1 MNYAD
6 EIKKNLTGD
15 TARDIAWLKEQAKT
29 YEGKPDGYLG
39 IRECWRQI
47 AILTMQENLNYSLSL
62 LLYNVEAPQALS
74 PKKQRVSV
82 GF

>member
-47 AILTMQENLNYSLSL
+47 AILTMQE
-62 LLYNVEAPQALS
+62 ETA
-74 PKKQRVSV
+74 
-82 GF
+82 